1 VLLVA
6 AGGAGALISTVLLV
20 AGSLTSNVVIQDTMW
35 SLGFVG
41 LTCGVVLLLR
51 TVAQALHGQTAS
63 RD

>member
-1 VLLVA
+1 
-6 AGGAGALISTVLLV
+6 
-20 AGSLTSNVVIQDTMW
+20 MW

-51 TVAQALHGQTAS
+51 TVAQALHAQTAS